1 MLSVG
6 VDIQRLSLMVING
19 QPKLVS
25 EYIQA
30 SGRIGRSTPGLVI
43 SNYKYTNA
51 RDLSIFENFDF
62 FHSKYHRN
70 VEPGTLTPF
79 AARARDTGLFGLLVA
94 FVRMYADQQN
104 RCITLAEDPS
114 KFKTAPDLEKLLD
127 KIIDSFETRVRFVD
141 PGEMVDT
148 INDLKKKIKLWYT
161 LASKNA
167 KLKYK
172 RNYWKGAA
180 KPKDDVH
187 YLLKKIGDLDPPG
200 HQGQLVPES
209 LRQASGSIRLYY
221 QPREMFTKNE

>member
-1 MLSVG
+1 MGTIRKKFERGLKEPYPKLETTELTARIDSGEIPRVFQKLEHPLYKEKCKCDDKIRSVSIKAKKSICQACKKPLQGVLDALLCTNMLSVG
-6 VDIQRLSLMVING
+6 VDVQRLSLMVING

-94 FVRMYADQQN
+94 FVRMYANQQN
-104 RCITLAEDPS
+104 RCITLVPNSGAY
-114 KFKTAPDLEKLLD
+114 KFKTGPD
-127 KIIDSFETRVRFVD
+127 
-141 PGEMVDT
+141 
-148 INDLKKKIKLWYT
+148 
-161 LASKNA
+161 
-167 KLKYK
+167 
-172 RNYWKGAA
+172 
-180 KPKDDVH
+180 
-187 YLLKKIGDLDPPG
+187 
-200 HQGQLVPES
+200 
-209 LRQASGSIRLYY
+209 
-221 QPREMFTKNE
+221 

>member
-1 MLSVG
+1 MKRK
-6 VDIQRLSLMVING
+6 IKKKIKKKTQRKALKKKRSKING
-19 QPKLVS
+19 RQNKRPKTMNLQKVMGFKFQTFAKA
-25 EYIQA
+25 Y
-30 SGRIGRSTPGLVI
+30 
-43 SNYKYTNA
+43 
-51 RDLSIFENFDF
+51 DDF
-62 FHSKYHRN
+62 
-70 VEPGTLTPF
+70 
-79 AARARDTGLFGLLVA
+79 
-94 FVRMYADQQN
+94 
-104 RCITLAEDPS
+104 
-114 KFKTAPDLEKLLD
+114 
-127 KIIDSFETRVRFVD
+127 
-141 PGEMVDT
+141 
-148 INDLKKKIKLWYT
+148 KKKIKLWYT